1 MEVHERILLAV
12 TTAPPPEPGWFAA
25 RQPGIVRYLEVR
37 CGGAN
42 EAFGVAL
49 HAAALLHAAYEKTI
63 GASPRRIPSQA
74 LERAEEVVLA
84 ECDAPVPP
92 GFVARQP
99 ALATFVAGV
108 VAAPPVPLD
117 DEEQTVLSRTLS
129 AVIVALDE
137 VSRDGS
143 AERSEL

>member
-12 TTAPPPEPGWFAA
+12 TSGPPPEPGWFAA
-25 RQPGIVRYLEVR
+25 RQPGIIRYLELR
-37 CGGAN
+37 YGGAS

-49 HAAALLHAAYEKTI
+49 HAASLLHAAYEKTT
-63 GASPRRIPSQA
+63 GAAPRRIPSQV
-74 LERAEEVVLA
+74 LERAEEIVMA
-84 ECDAPVPP
+84 ECEAPVPP

-117 DEEQTVLSRTLS
+117 DTEQTLLGRTL
-129 AVIVALDE
+129 AAIIVALDDF
-137 VSRDGS
+137 VALD
-143 AERSEL
+143 

>member
-1 MEVHERILLAV
+1 MEVHDRILRAV
-12 TTAPPPEPGWFAA
+12 TAAPPPDAGWFAA

-49 HAAALLHAAYEKTI
+49 HAASLVHAAYEKTL
-63 GASPRRIPSQA
+63 GVPPRRIPSQD
-74 LERAEEVVLA
+74 LERAEEAIVT

-99 ALATFVAGV
+99 ALATFVAGIV
-108 VAAPPVPLD
+108 SAPPVPLD
-117 DEEQTVLSRTLS
+117 DEEQTRVGLTLA
-129 AVIVALDE
+129 AVIYALDE
-137 VSRDGS
+137 IATHV
-143 AERSEL
+143 